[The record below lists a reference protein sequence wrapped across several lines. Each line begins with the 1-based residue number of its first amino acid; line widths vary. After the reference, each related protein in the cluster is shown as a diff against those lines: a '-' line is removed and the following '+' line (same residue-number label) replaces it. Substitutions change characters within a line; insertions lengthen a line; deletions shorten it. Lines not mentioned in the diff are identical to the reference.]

1 MLLMRIGRRRR
12 TNHSPIWRRTMK
24 KIGISLLTLFAL
36 AATACGESPTASA
49 AGADASMNG
58 VLVGSGHYEAEG
70 PGTYGSGH
78 AAGGVEEEATTMAG
92 NPGLLGSGH

>member
-1 MLLMRIGRRRR
+1 
-12 TNHSPIWRRTMK
+12 MK
-24 KIGISLLTLFAL
+24 KIGISLLALFAV
-36 AATACGESPTASA
+36 ATSACGESPTASA

-70 PGTYGSGH
+70 PGMFGSGH
-78 AAGGVEEEATTMAG
+78 YEAAGPGLAGSGHVAEASEEESMTTIAG